1 MKKGILKTVT
11 VSVLSAAILLG
22 GYSCSSD
29 DLDEFNVRRM
39 IEEALRENNKK
50 LEITQWK
57 IIPIAV
63 KKSEWK
69 WIKEAG
75 RYEAVYNL
83 PELTEFTYENGAVLG
98 YVFVGRQGDDEVQ
111 KTLPYLEVYNVTDAD
126 GKIMTPYTETISFD
140 VQYKPDGKSTV
151 AFYIQNSMRAQVS
164 DDELFDYHFRIVLV
178 W

>member
-1 MKKGILKTVT
+1 MKKSIFKTVILLI
-11 VSVLSAAILLG
+11 SSAVVLLG

-29 DLDEFNVRRM
+29 DLDEFEVRRM

-69 WIKEAG
+69 WIDDAG

-83 PELTEFTYENGAVLG
+83 PELKEFIYENGAVLG

-111 KTLPYLEVYNVTDAD
+111 KTLPYLAVYNETGPA
-126 GKIMTPYTETISFD
+126 GGTITETISFD
-140 VQYKPDGKSTV
+140 VQYKHGDKSTV
-151 AFYIQNSMRAQVS
+151 AFYIQNSKRAQIS
-164 DDELFDYHFRIVLV
+164 DDDLFDYHFRIVLV